1 MLIYISILIFLVM
14 NSRPK
19 KLSGKMDT
27 ARQPDCATLSYKL
40 VYEYVFTWSV
50 MATQRLTLFV
60 NISSYIQFCVLKVIS
75 KEA

>member
-1 MLIYISILIFLVM
+1 MVIVINLDILQMQTISQYFLV
-14 NSRPK
+14 
-19 KLSGKMDT
+19 
-27 ARQPDCATLSYKL
+27 AYKL